1 MIKQQT
7 ASGYILVLTLL
18 VVSLMVVIAT
28 QIYYTSS
35 GFTSFCQVAVA
46 RERAKMLALSGVQ
59 LIRSELCIPA
69 PKKEKKAV
77 SFVPQAKQS
86 QQPAAGGAQAQ
97 PQEEQE
103 QPPAVQLLR
112 YVFPKLNRW
121 QKVTIADQAST
132 GVLSVYLACED
143 GKFLLN
149 GMLTALGNKKVPENI
164 KKCMREIMAMVAKN
178 VGAKVDLAGSLYNFF
193 QQRKGVWFND
203 VTELLTISGFE
214 AFKDRMFVPLKQE
227 APEKVQ
233 AVYLTDLFTSRAGFG
248 TLNPWVLSASVRVVL
263 GLNQPSEGKAEGAD
277 LGSALKG
284 FKSSFNW
291 KTDWDKVLQPLYGK
305 NFQSLPKGIEFL
317 LSTNC
322 EPMFFSVLVHAQVD
336 GITQRLYALLSR
348 DETRDDGS
356 IAFNI
361 MKIYWI

>member
-7 ASGYILVLTLL
+7 APGYILVLTLI

-35 GFTSFCQVAVA
+35 GFTSFCQVAIA

-59 LIRSELCIPA
+59 LIRSELYVPA
-69 PKKEKKAV
+69 PKKEKKTV
-77 SFVPQAKQS
+77 SFAPQAKPA
-86 QQPAAGGAQAQ
+86 QPAAGGAQ
-97 PQEEQE
+97 EKGKEKEE

-112 YVFPKLNRW
+112 SVFPKLNRW
-121 QKVTIADQAST
+121 QKLTIADQTST

-149 GMLTALGNKKVPENI
+149 GMLTALGNKQVPENV
-164 KKCMREIMAMVAKN
+164 KKCMREVMGMVAKN
-178 VGAKVDLAGSLYNFF
+178 VGAKMDLAGSLINFF
-193 QQRKGVWFND
+193 QQRKGVWFNE
-203 VTELLTISGFE
+203 VTELLTVSGFD
-214 AFKDRMFVPLKQE
+214 AFKDRVFVPLKQE
-227 APEKVQ
+227 TPEKVQ

-263 GLNQPSEGKAEGAD
+263 GLNQPSEGKSEGPD
-277 LGSALKG
+277 LGGALKG

-291 KTDWDKVLQPLYGK
+291 KTDWDKVLKPLYGK
-305 NFQSLPKGIEFL
+305 SFQSLPKGIEFL

-336 GITQRLYALLSR
+336 GITQRMYALLSR
-348 DETRDDGS
+348 DETREDGS